1 MRWGFFLVA
10 FSVCLHGSETVRRP
24 FPGVTHLIRADTT
37 PRSYTMHVVKIDLTT
52 PGLRFKVSP
61 RGGTREAIRQ
71 TTLEFLVAEKAQ
83 VAVNLHFFLPFPS
96 ADLHSNLVGLAAS
109 EGNVYSDFETPE
121 QSYALVANA
130 PAFHIDQE
138 NRASIVTAEVVQ
150 SAALWNAFA
159 GSAQIVTNGEVT
171 VPVYRDDQHPAGL
184 LTPGGPG
191 AYSNAKS
198 WYAVPNA
205 RTIAGLSRDHRML
218 YLVTIDKAGTS
229 EGLSLF
235 EAAEILI
242 RDYEVHNALN
252 LDGGGSTTL
261 AMENPLTH
269 ERSIVN
275 MPSGGGRARSVATSL
290 AVFVPLDTT
299 APATEYF
306 LSAGPDSGGSF
317 ARNLTIELQAN
328 DDAAGT
334 GVEQIYFSIAA
345 EQPAT
350 VISQQPQR
358 AAIHLSS
365 PGTYEIRY
373 FARDHAGNQ
382 EAPKSLSVR
391 IAPSVRR

>member
-10 FSVCLHGSETVRRP
+10 CGVCLHGLETVRRP
-24 FPGVTHLIRADTT
+24 FPGVAHHIVAGTT

-71 TTLEFLVAEKAQ
+71 TTLDFLVAEKAQ

-96 ADLHSNLVGLAAS
+96 ADLHSNLVGLASS
-109 EGNVYSDFETPE
+109 EGNVYSDFEVPE

-130 PAFHIDQE
+130 PAFHLDEE
-138 NRASIVTAEVVQ
+138 NRASIVTADEAQSVV
-150 SAALWNAFA
+150 LWNAFA

-171 VPVYRDDQHPAGL
+171 VPVYRDEQHPAGL

-218 YLVTIDKAGTS
+218 SLITIDKAGTS
-229 EGLSLF
+229 EGLSLL

-242 RDYEVHNALN
+242 RDFAVHNALN

-261 AMENPLTH
+261 AMEDPLTH

-275 MPSGGGRARSVATSL
+275 VPSGRGKARSVAASL

-299 APATEYF
+299 APATEHSF
-306 LSAGPDSGGSF
+306 SAAPDSDGSF

-328 DDAAGT
+328 DDPAGT
-334 GVEQIYFSIAA
+334 GVEQLYYSITA

-350 VISQQPQR
+350 VISQQPHR
-358 AAIHLSS
+358 AAIQLSS

-382 EAPKSLSVR
+382 EAPKSVSVR